1 MTLKEH
7 IQKTIKHYSRY
18 NRTYFR
24 NKFYDRLFRK
34 RIESRFDLVHIY
46 KDYPELAQI
55 YNQNIARYRH
65 EIMPF
70 YKDYVTTISN
80 PIMAASFETSVFLLI
95 LCDLI
100 KPQRIIDFGSGF
112 SSFIFRFYAQ
122 KHSGAEVWSV
132 DDSQEWLD
140 KTGEYLIKNNMSA
153 DNLFSLE
160 SMKQKKDISFDLILY
175 DMGAFDTRMS
185 NLKFVLDMLSQNG
198 IIVLDDM
205 HGADYAFFVLDSL
218 RKNHF
223 KKYSAYHFT
232 IDNINRYSFIAKHEI
247 PNQR

>member
-1 MTLKEH
+1 MTLNEH

-18 NRTYFR
+18 NRIYFR
-24 NKFYDRLFRK
+24 NKFYDRSLRK
-34 RIESRFDLVHIY
+34 QIESKFDLRQIH
-46 KDYPELAQI
+46 KDHPELEQI
-55 YNQNIARYRH
+55 YNQNIAKYRH

-70 YKDYVTTISN
+70 YQDYVSNISN

-112 SSFIFRFYAQ
+112 SSFIFRFYSQ
-122 KHSGAEVWSV
+122 KHSGTEVWSV

-160 SMKQKKDISFDLILY
+160 SMKQKKDISFDLMLY

-185 NLKFVLDMLSQNG
+185 NLKFALDMLSRNG
-198 IIVLDDM
+198 MIILDDM

-218 RKNHF
+218 KQNNF
-223 KKYSAYHFT
+223 KKYSAYHYT
-232 IDNINRYSFIAKHEI
+232 NDNYGRYAFIAKHEI
-247 PNQR
+247 